1 MAIYVKQSNSCDK
14 LSISLLDVYPVG
26 AIYMS
31 TSSTNPGSIF
41 GGTWEAWGSGR
52 VPVGVNTN
60 DGDFN
65 SANKTGGSK
74 TVNLAHSHTVNGH
87 THTSAAHTHSLNND
101 SACALIGRS
110 TTSLHTI
117 SYKNGGSRNGLQYDR
132 QFEIPKNSANVVS
145 NIAGGSWKSNDVTSL
160 HGNTNSTTPG
170 ATGSSSPGTNSKLSG
185 SQSILQPY
193 ITCYMFRRTA

>member
-60 DGDFN
+60 DSSFN
-65 SANKTGGSK
+65 SDNKTGGSK
-74 TVNLAHSHTVNGH
+74 TINLAHSHTVNSH
-87 THTSAAHTHSLNND
+87 THTSAAHTHGLSNGV
-101 SACALIGRS
+101 ACIGRS
-110 TTSLHTI
+110 GSYLATI
-117 SYKNGGSRNGLQYDR
+117 SYKRASPSGITFDRKLSNGAGVD
-132 QFEIPKNSANVVS
+132 
-145 NIAGGSWKSNDVTSL
+145 GGSWAGESGDATALS
-160 HGNTNSTTPG
+160 GNTNSTTPG
-170 ATGSSSPGTNSKLSG
+170 STGSTSPGTNSQLSS
-185 SQSILQPY
+185 SQSILPPY

>member
-1 MAIYVKQSNSCDK
+1 MAIYVKESSSCER

-31 TSSTNPGSIF
+31 MSSTNPGTLF

-87 THTSAAHTHSLNND
+87 THTSAAHTHDLSNGI
-101 SACALIGRS
+101 ACIGRRDNA
-110 TTSLHTI
+110 LGTI
-117 SYKNGGSRNGLQYDR
+117 SYKRASPASVGKMDRGLFGSGIGGI
-132 QFEIPKNSANVVS
+132 E
-145 NIAGGSWKSNDVTSL
+145 GGSWSCSNGDATAL
-160 HGNTNSTTPG
+160 AGNTNSTTPS

>member
-31 TSSTNPGSIF
+31 TSSTNPGTLF

-74 TVNLAHSHTVNGH
+74 TVNLTHSHTVNGH
-87 THTSAAHTHSLNND
+87 THTTAAHTHGLSNGV
-101 SACALIGRS
+101 ACIGRAN
-110 TTSLHTI
+110 TTLFTI
-117 SYKNGGSRNGLQYDR
+117 SYKRASPKSVGNMDR
-132 QFEIPKNSANVVS
+132 QLEGSNN
-145 NIAGGSWKSNDVTSL
+145 NIAGGSWSCSNGDATAL
-160 HGNTNSTTPG
+160 AGNTNSTTPG